1 MTDTDTMETRAHHI
15 LIGMFTAMAGA
26 GLMLFVMW
34 MSQSV
39 LDSDI
44 KRYDILFREAVS
56 GLSVGS
62 IVQYSGIR
70 VGDVEQL
77 TLDPE
82 DPRQVWARVRVA
94 VNTPVKTDT
103 RARLALLNITGASG
117 IELSQGTPQS
127 EFLGGDDTI
136 PIIEAEP
143 SPLTQLRVSSEEL
156 LVNVT
161 TLVENANRLLSE
173 ENSAYVTRVLSNLDT
188 VTTALAEEQQ
198 VLREGLQSL
207 VAAGNDISRLINTV
221 EDLTLRHGDPILGNA
236 GETLATMQRI
246 SLQLEAVVGENRDA
260 LNQGMQGIAELDPA
274 MRELRTTIFNLNSLV
289 NRLGDDPAGFLL
301 GGDNIREFEP

>member
-1 MTDTDTMETRAHHI
+1 METRAHHI
-15 LIGMFTAMAGA
+15 LIGLFTAMAGA

-39 LDSDI
+39 VDSDI

-62 IVQYSGIR
+62 VVQYSGIR

-94 VNTPVKTDT
+94 ANTPVKTDT

-117 IELSQGTPQS
+117 IELSEGTPQS
-127 EFLGGDDTI
+127 AFLGGNDSI

-161 TLVENANRLLSE
+161 TLVESANRLLSE

-207 VAAGNDISRLINTV
+207 VSAGNDISRLINTV

-274 MRELRTTIFNLNSLV
+274 MRELRATIFNLNSLV

>member
-1 MTDTDTMETRAHHI
+1 METRAHHI
-15 LIGMFTAMAGA
+15 LIGLFTAMAGA

-39 LDSDI
+39 VDSDI

-94 VNTPVKTDT
+94 ANTPVKTDT

-117 IELSQGTPQS
+117 IELSEGTPQS
-127 EFLGGDDTI
+127 AFLGGNDSI

-161 TLVENANRLLSE
+161 TLVESANRLLSE

-207 VAAGNDISRLINTV
+207 VIAGNDISRLINTV

-246 SLQLEAVVGENRDA
+246 SVQLEAVVGENRDA

-274 MRELRTTIFNLNSLV
+274 MRELRATIFNLNSLV

-301 GGDNIREFEP
+301 GGDNVREFEP

>member
-1 MTDTDTMETRAHHI
+1 METRAHHI
-15 LIGMFTAMAGA
+15 LIGLFTALAGA
-26 GLMLFVMW
+26 GLMAFVMW

-39 LDSDI
+39 VDSEM

-62 IVQYSGIR
+62 LVQYSGIR
-70 VGDVEQL
+70 VGDVERL

-82 DPRQVWARVRVA
+82 DPRLVWARVRVA
-94 VNTPVKTDT
+94 GDTPVKVDT
-103 RARLALLNITGASG
+103 TARLALLNITGASG

-127 EFLGGDDTI
+127 PFLGGDGSI

-207 VAAGNDISRLINTV
+207 VAAGNDISRLITTV
-221 EDLTLRHGDPILGNA
+221 EDLTARHGEPILSSA
-236 GETLATMQRI
+236 GDTLANVQRI
-246 SLQLEAVVGENRDA
+246 SLQLEALVEENRGA
-260 LNQGMQGIAELDPA
+260 LNQGMQGIADLDPA
-274 MRELRTTIFNLNSLV
+274 MRELRATINNLNSLV

-301 GGDNIREFEP
+301 GGDNIREFQQ

>member
-1 MTDTDTMETRAHHI
+1 METRAHHI
-15 LIGMFTAMAGA
+15 LIGLFTAMAAA

-39 LDSDI
+39 VDSDI

-94 VNTPVKTDT
+94 ANTPVKTDT

-117 IELSQGTPQS
+117 IELSEGTPQS
-127 EFLGGDDTI
+127 AFLGGDNSI

-173 ENSAYVTRVLSNLDT
+173 ENSVYVTRVLSNLDT

-207 VAAGNDISRLINTV
+207 VTAGNDISRLINTV

-274 MRELRTTIFNLNSLV
+274 MRELRATIFSLNSLV

>member
-1 MTDTDTMETRAHHI
+1 METRAHHI
-15 LIGMFTAMAGA
+15 LIGLFTAMAGA

-39 LDSDI
+39 VDSDI

-94 VNTPVKTDT
+94 ANTPVKTDT

-117 IELSQGTPQS
+117 IELSEGTPQS
-127 EFLGGDDTI
+127 AFLGGNDSI

-161 TLVENANRLLSE
+161 TLVESANRLLSE

-207 VAAGNDISRLINTV
+207 VIAGNDISRLINTV

>member
-1 MTDTDTMETRAHHI
+1 METRAHHI
-15 LIGMFTAMAGA
+15 LIGLFTAMAGA

-39 LDSDI
+39 VDSDI

-62 IVQYSGIR
+62 VVQYSGIR

-94 VNTPVKTDT
+94 ANTPVKTDT

-117 IELSQGTPQS
+117 IELSEGTPQS
-127 EFLGGDDTI
+127 AFLGGDDSI

-161 TLVENANRLLSE
+161 TLVESANRLLSE

-207 VAAGNDISRLINTV
+207 VSAGSDISRLINTV

-274 MRELRTTIFNLNSLV
+274 MRELRATIFNLNSLV

>member
-1 MTDTDTMETRAHHI
+1 METRAHHI
-15 LIGMFTAMAGA
+15 LIGMFTALAGA

-39 LDSDI
+39 VDSDI

-94 VNTPVKTDT
+94 ANTPVKTDT

-117 IELSQGTPQS
+117 IELSEGTPQS
-127 EFLGGDDTI
+127 EFLGGDDSI

-207 VAAGNDISRLINTV
+207 VSAGNDISRLINTV

-246 SLQLEAVVGENRDA
+246 SLQLEAVVGENREA

-274 MRELRTTIFNLNSLV
+274 MRELRATIFNLNSLV

>member
-1 MTDTDTMETRAHHI
+1 METRAHHI
-15 LIGMFTAMAGA
+15 LIGLFTAMAAA

-39 LDSDI
+39 VDSDI

-94 VNTPVKTDT
+94 ANTPVKTDT

-117 IELSQGTPQS
+117 IELSEGTPQS
-127 EFLGGDDTI
+127 AFLGGDDSI

-207 VAAGNDISRLINTV
+207 VTAGNDISRLINTV

-274 MRELRTTIFNLNSLV
+274 MRELRATIFSLNSLV

>member
-1 MTDTDTMETRAHHI
+1 METRAHHI
-15 LIGMFTAMAGA
+15 LIGLFTAMAGA

-39 LDSDI
+39 VDSDI

-62 IVQYSGIR
+62 VVQYSGIR

-94 VNTPVKTDT
+94 ANTPVKTDT

-117 IELSQGTPQS
+117 IELSEGTPQS
-127 EFLGGDDTI
+127 AFLGGEDSI

-161 TLVENANRLLSE
+161 TLVESANRLLSE

-207 VAAGNDISRLINTV
+207 VSAGNDIRRRINTV

-274 MRELRTTIFNLNSLV
+274 MRELRATIFNLNSLV

>member
-1 MTDTDTMETRAHHI
+1 METRAHHI
-15 LIGMFTAMAGA
+15 LIGLFTAMAAA

-39 LDSDI
+39 VDSDI

-94 VNTPVKTDT
+94 ANTPVKTDT

-117 IELSQGTPQS
+117 IELSEGTPQS
-127 EFLGGDDTI
+127 AFLGGDNSI

-207 VAAGNDISRLINTV
+207 VTAGNDISRLINTV

-274 MRELRTTIFNLNSLV
+274 MRELRATIFSLNSLV

>member
-1 MTDTDTMETRAHHI
+1 METRAHHI

-39 LDSDI
+39 VDSDI

-94 VNTPVKTDT
+94 ANTPVKTDT

-117 IELSQGTPQS
+117 IELSEGTPQS
-127 EFLGGDDTI
+127 EFLGGDDSI

-207 VAAGNDISRLINTV
+207 VSAGNDISRLINTV

-260 LNQGMQGIAELDPA
+260 LHQGMQGIAELDPA
-274 MRELRTTIFNLNSLV
+274 MRELRATIFNLNSLV

>member
-1 MTDTDTMETRAHHI
+1 METRAHHI
-15 LIGMFTAMAGA
+15 LIGMFTALAGA

-39 LDSDI
+39 VDSDI

-94 VNTPVKTDT
+94 ANTPVKTDT

-117 IELSQGTPQS
+117 IELSEGTPQS
-127 EFLGGDDTI
+127 EFLGGDDSI

-207 VAAGNDISRLINTV
+207 MSAGNDISRLINTV

-260 LNQGMQGIAELDPA
+260 LNQGMQGVAELDPA
-274 MRELRTTIFNLNSLV
+274 MRELRATIFNLNSLV

>member
-1 MTDTDTMETRAHHI
+1 METRAHHI
-15 LIGMFTAMAGA
+15 LIGLFTAMAAA

-39 LDSDI
+39 VDSDI

-94 VNTPVKTDT
+94 ANTPVKTDT

-117 IELSQGTPQS
+117 IELSEGTPQS
-127 EFLGGDDTI
+127 EFLGGDDSI

-207 VAAGNDISRLINTV
+207 VTAGNDISRLINTV

-274 MRELRTTIFNLNSLV
+274 MRELRATIFSLNSLV

>member
-1 MTDTDTMETRAHHI
+1 METRAHHI
-15 LIGMFTAMAGA
+15 LIGMFTALAGA

-39 LDSDI
+39 VDSDI
-44 KRYDILFREAVS
+44 KRFDILFREAVS

-94 VNTPVKTDT
+94 ANTPVKTDT

-117 IELSQGTPQS
+117 IELSEGTPQS
-127 EFLGGDDTI
+127 EFLGGDDSI

-207 VAAGNDISRLINTV
+207 VSAGNDISRLINTV

-236 GETLATMQRI
+236 GETLANMQRI

-274 MRELRTTIFNLNSLV
+274 MRELRATIFNLNSLV

>member
-1 MTDTDTMETRAHHI
+1 METRAHHI
-15 LIGMFTAMAGA
+15 LIGLFTALAGA

-39 LDSDI
+39 VDSDI

-62 IVQYSGIR
+62 VVQYSGIR

-94 VNTPVKTDT
+94 ANTPVKTDT

-117 IELSQGTPQS
+117 IELSEGTPQS
-127 EFLGGDDTI
+127 AFLGGNDSI

-161 TLVENANRLLSE
+161 TLVESANRLLSE

-207 VAAGNDISRLINTV
+207 VSAGNDISRLINTV

-274 MRELRTTIFNLNSLV
+274 MRELRATIFNLNSLV

>member
-1 MTDTDTMETRAHHI
+1 METRAHHI
-15 LIGMFTAMAGA
+15 LIGLFTAMAAA

-39 LDSDI
+39 VDSDI

-94 VNTPVKTDT
+94 ANTPVKTDT

-117 IELSQGTPQS
+117 IELSEGTPQS
-127 EFLGGDDTI
+127 AFLGGDDSI

-207 VAAGNDISRLINTV
+207 VTAGKDISRLINTV

-274 MRELRTTIFNLNSLV
+274 MRELRATIFSLNSLV

>member
-1 MTDTDTMETRAHHI
+1 METRAHHI
-15 LIGMFTAMAGA
+15 LIGLFTAMAGA

-39 LDSDI
+39 VDSDI

-94 VNTPVKTDT
+94 ANTPVKTDT

-117 IELSQGTPQS
+117 IELSEGTPQS
-127 EFLGGDDTI
+127 AFLGGNDSI

-161 TLVENANRLLSE
+161 TLVESANRLLSE

-207 VAAGNDISRLINTV
+207 VIAGNDISRLINTV

-246 SLQLEAVVGENRDA
+246 SVQLEAVVGENRDA

-274 MRELRTTIFNLNSLV
+274 MRELRATIFNLNSLV

>member
-1 MTDTDTMETRAHHI
+1 METRAHHI
-15 LIGMFTAMAGA
+15 LIGMFTALAGA

-39 LDSDI
+39 VDSDI

-94 VNTPVKTDT
+94 ANTPVKTDT
-103 RARLALLNITGASG
+103 RARLALLNISGAYG
-117 IELSQGTPQS
+117 IELSEGTPQS
-127 EFLGGDDTI
+127 EFLGGDDSI

-188 VTTALAEEQQ
+188 VTTALAEEHRYCAK
-198 VLREGLQSL
+198 VCR
-207 VAAGNDISRLINTV
+207 VW
-221 EDLTLRHGDPILGNA
+221 
-236 GETLATMQRI
+236 
-246 SLQLEAVVGENRDA
+246 
-260 LNQGMQGIAELDPA
+260 
-274 MRELRTTIFNLNSLV
+274 
-289 NRLGDDPAGFLL
+289 
-301 GGDNIREFEP
+301 

>member
-1 MTDTDTMETRAHHI
+1 METRAHHI
-15 LIGMFTAMAGA
+15 LIGLFTAMAGA

-39 LDSDI
+39 VDSDI

-62 IVQYSGIR
+62 VVQYSGIR

-94 VNTPVKTDT
+94 ANTPVKTDT

-117 IELSQGTPQS
+117 IELSEGTPQS
-127 EFLGGDDTI
+127 AFLGGEDSI

-161 TLVENANRLLSE
+161 TLVESANRLLSE

-207 VAAGNDISRLINTV
+207 VSAGSDISRLINTV

-274 MRELRTTIFNLNSLV
+274 MRELRATIFNLNSLV

>member
-1 MTDTDTMETRAHHI
+1 METRAHHI

-39 LDSDI
+39 VDSDI

-94 VNTPVKTDT
+94 ANTPVKTDT

-117 IELSQGTPQS
+117 IELSEGTPQS
-127 EFLGGDDTI
+127 EFLGGDDSI

-207 VAAGNDISRLINTV
+207 VSAGNDISRLINTV
-221 EDLTLRHGDPILGNA
+221 EDLTLRHGDAILGNA

-274 MRELRTTIFNLNSLV
+274 MRELRATIFDLNSLV

>member
-1 MTDTDTMETRAHHI
+1 METRAHHI
-15 LIGMFTAMAGA
+15 LIGMFTALAGA

-39 LDSDI
+39 VDSDI

-94 VNTPVKTDT
+94 ANTPVKTDT

-117 IELSQGTPQS
+117 IELSEGTPQS
-127 EFLGGDDTI
+127 EFLGGDDSI

-207 VAAGNDISRLINTV
+207 VSAGNDLSRLINTV

-236 GETLATMQRI
+236 GETLANMQRI

-274 MRELRTTIFNLNSLV
+274 MRELRATISNLNSLV

>member
-1 MTDTDTMETRAHHI
+1 METRAHHI
-15 LIGMFTAMAGA
+15 LIGLFTAMAAA

-39 LDSDI
+39 VDSDI

-94 VNTPVKTDT
+94 ANTPVKTDT

-117 IELSQGTPQS
+117 IELSEGTPQS
-127 EFLGGDDTI
+127 AFLGGDDSI

-173 ENSAYVTRVLSNLDT
+173 ENSVYVTRVLSNLDT

-207 VAAGNDISRLINTV
+207 VTAGNDISRLINTV

-274 MRELRTTIFNLNSLV
+274 MRELRATIFSLNSLV

>member
-1 MTDTDTMETRAHHI
+1 METRAHHI
-15 LIGMFTAMAGA
+15 LIGLFTALAGA

-34 MSQSV
+34 KSQSV
-39 LDSDI
+39 ADSEM

-62 IVQYSGIR
+62 LVQYSGIR
-70 VGDVEQL
+70 VGDVERL
-77 TLDPE
+77 TLDPQ
-82 DPRQVWARVRVA
+82 DPRLVWARVRVA
-94 VNTPVKTDT
+94 GDTPVKVDT
-103 RARLALLNITGASG
+103 SARLALLNITGASG

-127 EFLGGDDTI
+127 PFLGGDGTI
-136 PIIEAEP
+136 PIIEAAP

-207 VAAGNDISRLINTV
+207 VTAGNDISRLIGVV
-221 EDLTLRHGDPILGNA
+221 EDLATRHGEPILGNA
-236 GETLATMQRI
+236 GETLANMQRI
-246 SLQLEAVVGENRDA
+246 SLQLEALVEENRGA

-274 MRELRTTIFNLNSLV
+274 MRELRATINNLNSLV
-289 NRLGDDPAGFLL
+289 NRLGDDPTGFLL
-301 GGDNIREFEP
+301 GGDNIREFQQ

>member
-1 MTDTDTMETRAHHI
+1 METRAHHI
-15 LIGMFTAMAGA
+15 LIGLFTALAGA

-39 LDSDI
+39 VDSDI

-94 VNTPVKTDT
+94 ANTPVKTDT

-117 IELSQGTPQS
+117 IELSEGTPQS
-127 EFLGGDDTI
+127 EFLGGDDSI

-207 VAAGNDISRLINTV
+207 VIAGNDISRLINTV

-274 MRELRTTIFNLNSLV
+274 MRELRATIFNLNSLV

>member
-1 MTDTDTMETRAHHI
+1 METRAHHI

-39 LDSDI
+39 VDSDI

-82 DPRQVWARVRVA
+82 DPRRVWARVRVA
-94 VNTPVKTDT
+94 ANTPVKTDT

-117 IELSQGTPQS
+117 IELSEGTPQS
-127 EFLGGDDTI
+127 EFLGGDDSI

-207 VAAGNDISRLINTV
+207 VSAGNDISRLINTV

-246 SLQLEAVVGENRDA
+246 SLQLEALVGENRDA

-274 MRELRTTIFNLNSLV
+274 MRELRATIFNLNSLV

>member
-1 MTDTDTMETRAHHI
+1 METRAHHI
-15 LIGMFTAMAGA
+15 LIGLFTAMAGA

-39 LDSDI
+39 VDSDI

-62 IVQYSGIR
+62 VVQYSGIR

-94 VNTPVKTDT
+94 ANTPVKTDT

-117 IELSQGTPQS
+117 IELSEGTPQS
-127 EFLGGDDTI
+127 AFLGGDDSI

-161 TLVENANRLLSE
+161 TLVESANRLLSE

-207 VAAGNDISRLINTV
+207 VSAGNDISRLINTV

-274 MRELRTTIFNLNSLV
+274 MRELRATIFNLNSLV

>member
-1 MTDTDTMETRAHHI
+1 METRAHHI
-15 LIGMFTAMAGA
+15 LIGLFTAMAGA

-39 LDSDI
+39 VDSDI

-94 VNTPVKTDT
+94 ANTPVKTDT

-117 IELSQGTPQS
+117 IELSEGTPQS
-127 EFLGGDDTI
+127 AFLGGDDSI

-207 VAAGNDISRLINTV
+207 VTAGNDISRLINTV

-274 MRELRTTIFNLNSLV
+274 MRELRATIFSLNSLV